1 MGNGNR
7 AQQKRERNAK
17 DAKKDPKSQLK
28 TNEAAKNVKCSVCFQ
43 TFLSTVRQP
52 ALEQHSE
59 KHSKPLSQCFPEFV
73 AA

>member
-17 DAKKDPKSQLK
+17 DGKKEPKSQLK

-43 TFLSTVRQP
+43 TFLSTVREP
-52 ALEQHSE
+52 ALKEHAE
-59 KHSKPLSQCFPEFV
+59 KHSKEFAACFPGWGK
-73 AA
+73 